1 MSSIFHSFIN
11 NIQSIVEQGGYIVLL
26 LISILEGLPIIGPL
40 VPGHTVVIFSGFLAK
55 IDVLNI
61 LIVVPIVLFG
71 ATLGDFTGYL
81 LGRKYGLSLFHS
93 LVHRFGRFFF
103 VKKEHIE
110 KVQNLVKN
118 HMGKSIIFG
127 RFNPLTRPLTPF
139 IVGASDVPMG
149 KFFFFDVIG
158 VCIWGVGSIA
168 LGYIFGA
175 SYGIASAYAGKFVVM
190 AFVISILIIWGYR
203 FINKQFHIFAKY
215 ELIALIINI
224 LSLYVFF
231 KTIQDT
237 LSIKSFLT
245 EIDVWMNLFFLS
257 HAQNFLLSTMEI
269 ITNILSPISIVI
281 VGFISIIYFIYKK
294 NWQYSLITFLSI
306 SGGVFF
312 GTTIKHLVLRV
323 RPVDSFI
330 LETGY
335 SFPSGHA
342 TMATIAFAL
351 IIYFY
356 AREIRSLIKREI
368 FILVMVILAILVA
381 FSRVY
386 LGVHW
391 FSDVIAGISLGLFLT
406 TLNILIVRYIILI
419 VEKIRA
425 R

>member
-1 MSSIFHSFIN
+1 MSQLFHSFIN

-61 LIVVPIVLFG
+61 FIVVPIVLFG

-81 LGRKYGLSLFHS
+81 MGKRYGLSLFHKM
-93 LVHRFGRFFF
+93 GKFFF

-118 HMGKSIIFG
+118 HMGKSIILG

-149 KFFFFDVIG
+149 KFIFFDMVG

-257 HAQNFLLSTMEI
+257 HAQNFLLSAMEI

-306 SGGVFF
+306 SGGVAF

-356 AREIRSLIKREI
+356 AREIKSLIKREI
-368 FILVMVILAILVA
+368 FVCIMVLLILLASFTRI
-381 FSRVY
+381 Y